1 MAQIYYPKS
10 TSTKY
15 LEGAVAGLAGGVV
28 AAIVL
33 TLADIIIPDRSWWTS
48 LATVGGILT
57 GATNFNTATTDW
69 GSWIIGLA
77 LNLIVFALF
86 GMGFVGYLPLIRNF
100 KFNIY
105 LAGALYGLLLWIV
118 IDVLLLNLLT
128 SGRLNLII
136 LLVADLLAGV
146 AMAWWLHWVNRP
158 KASS

>member
-28 AAIVL
+28 ASIVV
-33 TLADIIIPDRSWWTS
+33 TLADALIPDRSWWTT

-57 GATNFNTATTDW
+57 GATDFNTASPDW
-69 GSWIIGLA
+69 GSWLIGLA
-77 LNLIVFALF
+77 LTLIAFALF

-100 KFNIY
+100 NLNIF
-105 LAGALYGLLLWIV
+105 LAGVLYGLLLWIV
-118 IDVLLLNLLT
+118 IDLLILNLLT

-136 LLVADLLAGV
+136 LLVADLLAGMT
-146 AMAWWLHWVNRP
+146 MAWWIQWVNRP
-158 KASS
+158 KTS